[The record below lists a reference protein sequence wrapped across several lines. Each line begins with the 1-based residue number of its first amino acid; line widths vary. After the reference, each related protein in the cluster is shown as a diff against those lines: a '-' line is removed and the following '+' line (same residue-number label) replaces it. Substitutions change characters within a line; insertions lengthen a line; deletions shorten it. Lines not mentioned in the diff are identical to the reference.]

1 MDSRM
6 ILNILM
12 VLAILAWLAQLYWVY
27 QTAQREQRDWVHDV
41 SGAAPFFVAAL
52 PVAQRYPGAVD
63 RVADFF
69 ATVFKGGGEHAD
81 AATRVPA
88 RLLISGEQKPLTQP
102 RVRLGRYPNNE
113 IVLDHSTVS
122 AYHAEIILRPD
133 GRHEIVDRESRNG
146 TRVNGALVRSQILK
160 DGDLIT
166 LGAASLHYLSEAAAD
181 REAPVSGPYNE
192 ARLPQDEYEQ
202 YGEE

>member
-1 MDSRM
+1 MDGQLL
-6 ILNILM
+6 LNIVM
-12 VLAILAWLAQLYWVY
+12 VLAILVWFGELYWIR
-27 QTAQREQRDWVHDV
+27 QMAQQERRDWVHDV

-52 PVAQRYPGAVD
+52 PVYNSRPGAVD
-63 RVADFF
+63 RVAGWLEV
-69 ATVFKGGGEHAD
+69 VFKGGGGD
-81 AATRVPA
+81 AGPTGAPA

-102 RVRLGRYPNNE
+102 RIRLGRYPNNE

-160 DGDLIT
+160 DGDLVT
-166 LGAASLHYLSEAAAD
+166 LGAASLHYLSDAGAD
-181 REAPVSGPYNE
+181 REAAGIGAGRPGRADEP
-192 ARLPQDEYEQ
+192 EYEA
-202 YGEE
+202 YDEE